1 MAVTWGAD
9 IALTTQ
15 SVINN
20 TVEEFLHATGL
31 GIAMAGAL
39 ACHVQ
44 LEVDIESGSVV
55 DDLLVAVYTTLDAD
69 TEVWDDVPFFSFS
82 HTPAGIALERVAFI
96 VSGVYKFR
104 IGCLSSGATD
114 TYTAGGD
121 YRLRTA

>member
-9 IALTTQ
+9 TALTTQ
-15 SVINN
+15 AAINN
-20 TVEEFLHATGL
+20 TVEEFLHASGL
-31 GIAMAGAL
+31 GIDMSGAL
-39 ACHVQ
+39 SCQVQ

-55 DDLLVAVYTTLDAD
+55 DDLLVAVYTSLDAS
-69 TEVWDDVPFFSFS
+69 TEVWDDVPFMSFS
-82 HTPAGIALERVAFI
+82 HTPAGITLERVAFV

-104 IGCLSSGATD
+104 IGVLSSGATD